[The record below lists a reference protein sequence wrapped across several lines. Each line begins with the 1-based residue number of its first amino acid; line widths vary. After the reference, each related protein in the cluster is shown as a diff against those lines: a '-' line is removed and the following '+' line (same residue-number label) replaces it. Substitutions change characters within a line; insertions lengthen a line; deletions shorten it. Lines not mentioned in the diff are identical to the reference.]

1 MLKISR
7 ESEINLVNVLID
19 NDIISGKD
27 LIDIKKIS
35 TENNKSQIDAIF
47 ELKLTDEQKIID
59 LLIKEQNLETVD
71 LKKVEVTDEIKTVL
85 PSNYIK
91 VNFVAPFKI
100 DNKTLHIAIPD
111 SSKLGLMRNLKAI
124 TKKNIELHAAK
135 ITDISEFIEKLS
147 SETDEVTIA
156 SIRDENRKR
165 IKTFESDLGDAGEV
179 LEKAPEEDIEAI
191 ENESEVIK
199 FSTAVVA
206 EAIKMGVSDIHIEPY
221 RFSSRV
227 RYRLDGMLQEQ
238 EQYKQFLHDNYGAV
252 VTRIKIMGKL
262 DIAERRLPQDGAIN
276 FKIENKVVD
285 LRLSILPTANNERIV
300 MRILNKD
307 AGDIKLE
314 QLNFEEQDLKNLRKA
329 IHSTQG
335 LILVTGPTGS
345 GKSTTLYSIL
355 KEVSKPHLNIL
366 TAEDPVEYELDGVGQ
381 VQIKDHIGLTFASA
395 LRSFLRQDPEIIL
408 VGEMRDKETVD
419 IGLKAALTGHLVFS
433 TLHTNDAP
441 STITRLQN
449 MGTPDYL
456 ISAATQLVVAQ
467 RLARKN
473 CKDCRVPDDDVNP
486 KVLQDLGFS
495 AEQASRVKAIKG
507 KGCAKCSNTGYK
519 GRQGIYEILVV
530 SKPLKEAI
538 LRQATTPELREIGI
552 KEGFQTMKDMGR
564 RLIASGELNFREYES
579 SFRRIRMEA
588 FTYKGISDG
597 KYVTGDIEALNLDE
611 ASHLLKEKKII
622 ITNIVKTKK
631 KAGEKKKS
639 SGSSLFGRSKK
650 VKIEDI
656 LIFSKQFATMVKAGL
671 PILQVLAML
680 RDQME
685 SQGIKDIIEDIRKS
699 LEGGVNLSKCFEK
712 YPQHFDNVYVT
723 WSKAGEARG

>member
-7 ESEINLVNVLID
+7 ESEINLINVLID
-19 NDIISGKD
+19 NDVISGKD
-27 LIDIKKIS
+27 LINIKKKS
-35 TENNKSQIDAIF
+35 SEGNKSQIEAVFD
-47 ELKLTDEQKIID
+47 LKLTDEKKILDI
-59 LLIKEQNLETVD
+59 LVKEQNLEIID
-71 LKKVEVTDEIKTVL
+71 LKKVEVSPDVKSVL

-91 VNFVAPFKI
+91 VNFVAPFKMEG
-100 DNKTLHIAIPD
+100 KTLHIAIPD
-111 SSKLGLMRNLKAI
+111 SSKLALMRNLKAI
-124 TKKNIELHAAK
+124 TKKNIELHAAPL
-135 ITDISEFIEKLS
+135 TQISEFIEKIS
-147 SETDEVTIA
+147 SDGEVTTA
-156 SIRDENRKR
+156 SIRKENKEKQ
-165 IKTFESDLGDAGEV
+165 KTFDSELGEAGEV
-179 LEKAPEEDIEAI
+179 LEKTPEEDIEAI

-206 EAIKMGVSDIHIEPY
+206 EAIKKGVSDIHIEPY

-238 EQYKQFLHDNYGAV
+238 EQYKNFLHDNYGAV
-252 VTRIKIMGKL
+252 VTRFKIMGKL

-276 FKIENKVVD
+276 FKIEGKVVD

-307 AGDIKLE
+307 AGDITLE
-314 QLNFEEQDLKNLRKA
+314 QLNFEDEDLKSLRKS

-381 VQIKDHIGLTFASA
+381 VQIKDDIGLTFASA

-473 CKDCRVPDDDVNP
+473 CKDCKIPDEDVTP
-486 KVLQDLGFS
+486 KVLQDLGFT
-495 AEQASRVKAIKG
+495 AEAASRVKAVKG
-507 KGCAKCSNTGYK
+507 KGCSKCSNTGYK

-530 SKPLKEAI
+530 SKPIKEAI

-552 KEGFQTMKDMGR
+552 KEGFQTMQDMGR
-564 RLIASGELNFREYES
+564 RLIASGELNFREYE
-579 SFRRIRMEA
+579 R
-588 FTYKGISDG
+588 
-597 KYVTGDIEALNLDE
+597 
-611 ASHLLKEKKII
+611 
-622 ITNIVKTKK
+622 
-631 KAGEKKKS
+631 
-639 SGSSLFGRSKK
+639 
-650 VKIEDI
+650 
-656 LIFSKQFATMVKAGL
+656 
-671 PILQVLAML
+671 VLSV
-680 RDQME
+680 D
-685 SQGIKDIIEDIRKS
+685 
-699 LEGGVNLSKCFEK
+699 
-712 YPQHFDNVYVT
+712 
-723 WSKAGEARG
+723 

>member
-1 MLKISR
+1 M
-7 ESEINLVNVLID
+7 
-19 NDIISGKD
+19 
-27 LIDIKKIS
+27 
-35 TENNKSQIDAIF
+35 
-47 ELKLTDEQKIID
+47 
-59 LLIKEQNLETVD
+59 
-71 LKKVEVTDEIKTVL
+71 KKVEVSPEIKSVL

-91 VNFVAPFKI
+91 VNFVAPFKV
-100 DNKTLHIAIPD
+100 DGKTLHIAIPD
-111 SSKLGLMRNLKAI
+111 SSKLTLMRNLKAI
-124 TKKNIELHAAK
+124 TKKNIELHAAPL
-135 ITDISEFIEKLS
+135 TQISEFIENLS
-147 SETDEVTIA
+147 SDGEVTTA
-156 SIRDENRKR
+156 SIRKENREKQ
-165 IKTFESDLGDAGEV
+165 KTFDSDLGDAGEV
-179 LEKAPEEDIEAI
+179 LEKAPEEDVEAI

-206 EAIKMGVSDIHIEPY
+206 EAIKKGVSDIHIEPY

-252 VTRIKIMGKL
+252 VTRFKIMGKL

-276 FKIENKVVD
+276 FKIEGKVVD

-307 AGDIKLE
+307 AGDITLE
-314 QLNFEEQDLKNLRKA
+314 QLNFEEQDLKSLRKS

-381 VQIKDHIGLTFASA
+381 VQIKDDIGLTFASA

-456 ISAATQLVVAQ
+456 ISAACQLVVAQ

-473 CKDCRVPDDDVNP
+473 CKKCKIPDDDVNP

-507 KGCAKCSNTGYK
+507 KGCETCSNTGYK

-538 LRQATTPELREIGI
+538 LRKATTPELRQIAV
-552 KEGFQTMKDMGR
+552 KEGFQTMQDMGK
-564 RLIASGELNFREYES
+564 RLIASGDLNFREYERVLS
-579 SFRRIRMEA
+579 
-588 FTYKGISDG
+588 
-597 KYVTGDIEALNLDE
+597 
-611 ASHLLKEKKII
+611 
-622 ITNIVKTKK
+622 
-631 KAGEKKKS
+631 GE
-639 SGSSLFGRSKK
+639 
-650 VKIEDI
+650 
-656 LIFSKQFATMVKAGL
+656 
-671 PILQVLAML
+671 
-680 RDQME
+680 
-685 SQGIKDIIEDIRKS
+685 
-699 LEGGVNLSKCFEK
+699 
-712 YPQHFDNVYVT
+712 
-723 WSKAGEARG
+723 

>member
-7 ESEINLVNVLID
+7 ESEINLINVLID
-19 NDIISGKD
+19 NDVISGKD
-27 LIDIKKIS
+27 LIDIKKKS
-35 TENNKSQIDAIF
+35 SEGNKSQIEAVFD
-47 ELKLTDEQKIID
+47 LKLTDEKKILDI
-59 LLIKEQNLETVD
+59 LVKEQNLEIID
-71 LKKVEVTDEIKTVL
+71 LKKVEVSQDIKSVL

-91 VNFVAPFKI
+91 VNFVAPFKMEG
-100 DNKTLHIAIPD
+100 KTLHIAIPD
-111 SSKLGLMRNLKAI
+111 SSKLALMRNLKAI
-124 TKKNIELHAAK
+124 TKKNIELHAAPL
-135 ITDISEFIEKLS
+135 TQISEFIEKIS
-147 SETDEVTIA
+147 SDGEVTTA
-156 SIRDENRKR
+156 SIRKENKEKQ
-165 IKTFESDLGDAGEV
+165 KTFDSELGEAGEV

-206 EAIKMGVSDIHIEPY
+206 EAIKKGVSDIHIEPY

-238 EQYKQFLHDNYGAV
+238 EQYKNFLHDNYGAV
-252 VTRIKIMGKL
+252 VTRFKIMGKL

-276 FKIENKVVD
+276 FKIEGKVVD

-300 MRILNKD
+300 MRVLNKD
-307 AGDIKLE
+307 AGDITLE
-314 QLNFEEQDLKNLRKA
+314 QLNFEEEDLKSLRKS

-355 KEVSKPHLNIL
+355 KEVSQPHLNIL

-381 VQIKDHIGLTFASA
+381 VQIKDDIGLTFASA

-456 ISAATQLVVAQ
+456 ISAACQLVVAQ

-473 CKDCRVPDDDVNP
+473 CKNCKVPDDDVNP

-507 KGCAKCSNTGYK
+507 KGCETCSNTGYK

-538 LRQATTPELREIGI
+538 LRKATTPELRQIAV
-552 KEGFQTMKDMGR
+552 KEGFQTMQDMGK
-564 RLIASGELNFREYES
+564 RLIASGDLNFREYE
-579 SFRRIRMEA
+579 R
-588 FTYKGISDG
+588 
-597 KYVTGDIEALNLDE
+597 
-611 ASHLLKEKKII
+611 
-622 ITNIVKTKK
+622 
-631 KAGEKKKS
+631 
-639 SGSSLFGRSKK
+639 
-650 VKIEDI
+650 
-656 LIFSKQFATMVKAGL
+656 
-671 PILQVLAML
+671 VLSN
-680 RDQME
+680 E
-685 SQGIKDIIEDIRKS
+685 
-699 LEGGVNLSKCFEK
+699 
-712 YPQHFDNVYVT
+712 
-723 WSKAGEARG
+723 